1 MSRKKTSKI
10 FFVKSTTNAKNT
22 AIIVRMTKIKEGK
35 TLSINY
41 KKVKYSEPNL
51 EHIKERGLYSGD
63 RKS

>member
-1 MSRKKTSKI
+1 
-10 FFVKSTTNAKNT
+10 VKSTTNAKNT